1 MSRMRAVFVALI
13 VGQFFGVAQVK
24 AQLPFEKLRL
34 AYSAIAGSQAS
45 FWIPHEAGIFR
56 KHGLD
61 VELLYVGGG
70 GRAAQV
76 VQSGEVP
83 IGTFTGG
90 AVVNANLAGGDLTI
104 IASSLNVFTF
114 VVMAKPEIRS
124 VEDLKGK
131 KIGISRFGSATDFGL
146 RFAES
151 QWPIKRQRDFAVLQ
165 IGGVTDILAA
175 LRTGSVDA
183 GVINAELAI
192 LARRDGFR
200 DVADISKMGLSFPT
214 SSIVTTRS
222 YIKRSENTV
231 RKFVRAYADGVHF
244 AKTQRAFS
252 VQVMSNYMRNNDVAL
267 VNDLYDLY
275 LVQNM
280 LRIPRPIAEPIKTV
294 LEQMAETEPRAAS
307 LKPEQFIDG
316 RFFAEME
323 KDGFLQKLWK

>member
-1 MSRMRAVFVALI
+1 MAMRRCLMGFPFALL
-13 VGQFFGVAQVK
+13 VLTSQAFPQAP
-24 AQLPFEKLRL
+24 LEKLRL
-34 AYSAIAGSQAS
+34 TYSAIAGSQAS
-45 FWIPHEAGIFR
+45 FWIPYEAGIFR

-90 AVVNANLAGGDLTI
+90 AVVNANLAGGDLVI

-114 VVMAKPEIRS
+114 VVMAKPEIRR
-124 VEDLKGK
+124 VEELKGK

-151 QWPIKRQRDFAVLQ
+151 QWPIKRQRDFAVIQ
-165 IGGVTDILAA
+165 MGGVTDILAA
-175 LRTGSVDA
+175 LKTGGIDA

-244 AKTQRAFS
+244 SKTQRAFS
-252 VQVMSNYMRNNDVAL
+252 VQVMSKYMRNNDLAM

-275 LVQNM
+275 LIQNM
-280 LRIPRPIAEPIKTV
+280 LRIPRPAPEAIKTV
-294 LEQMAETEPRAAS
+294 LDQIAETDPRAAN
-307 LKPEQFIDG
+307 LRPEQFIDS
-316 RFFAEME
+316 RFFQEME
-323 KDGFLQKLWK
+323 KDGFLQRLWK

>member
-1 MSRMRAVFVALI
+1 M
-13 VGQFFGVAQVK
+13 G
-24 AQLPFEKLRL
+24 LPFALLVLTSQVFPQAPLEKLRVT
-34 AYSAIAGSQAS
+34 YSAIAGSQAS
-45 FWIPHEAGIFR
+45 FWIPYEAGIFR

-90 AVVNANLAGGDLTI
+90 AVVNANLAGGDLVI

-114 VVMAKPEIRS
+114 VVMAKPEIRR
-124 VEDLKGK
+124 VEELKGK

-151 QWPIKRQRDFAVLQ
+151 QWPIKRQRDFAVIQ
-165 IGGVTDILAA
+165 VGGVTDILAA
-175 LRTGSVDA
+175 LKTGGIDA

-231 RKFVRAYADGVHF
+231 RKFVRAYAEGVHF
-244 AKTQRAFS
+244 SKMQRAFC
-252 VQVMSNYMRNNDVAL
+252 VQVMSKYMRNNDLAM
-267 VNDLYDLY
+267 VNDLYELY
-275 LVQNM
+275 LIQNM
-280 LRIPRPIAEPIKTV
+280 LKIPRPAPEAIKTV
-294 LEQMAETEPRAAS
+294 LDQIAETDPRAAN
-307 LKPEQFIDG
+307 LRPEQFIDS
-316 RFFAEME
+316 RFFQEME
-323 KDGFLQKLWK
+323 KDGFLQRLWK